1 MSSESILVGTR
12 GSALALAQ
20 TRRVCA
26 ELRIWAPDRVFL
38 EKVFSTTGDDWEKNR
53 DFSTLSPGVFT
64 KELDEAL
71 AEKHI
76 RIAVHSL
83 KDVPVDHERFFFGVV
98 PERAIPWD
106 ALVSREGG
114 WGELP
119 KNARIGSSSPRR
131 RAFLKYWRKDLQFS
145 SMRGNV
151 DSRLRK
157 WREGQVDALVLAAA
171 GLERLGRQEV
181 IQELASWEILPPAP
195 GQGALWVTC
204 RKEDDE
210 MRHLLQ
216 SLENAAARTAVLAE
230 RSFLKALGGG
240 CRVPVGAFA
249 VVQKEEVILKG
260 ALADETGD
268 KKWEGSIRRPCREAE
283 QAGVQLAKDLIA
295 RGALLRK

>member
-1 MSSESILVGTR
+1 MSSEPILVGTR

-20 TRRVCA
+20 TRWVCA
-26 ELRIWAPDRVFL
+26 ELRLSAPDRIFL
-38 EKVFSTTGDDWEKNR
+38 AKVLSTRGDDWGRNQ
-53 DFSTLSPGVFT
+53 DFSALSPGVFT

-71 AEKHI
+71 AEKRI

-98 PERAIPWD
+98 PERAVPWD
-106 ALVSREGG
+106 ALVSRHGG
-114 WGELP
+114 WGRLP

-145 SMRGNV
+145 PMRGNV

-157 WREGQVDALVLAAA
+157 WEEGQVDALVLAAA
-171 GLERLGRQEV
+171 GLERLGRREV

-204 RKEDDE
+204 RKEDEE
-210 MRHLLQ
+210 MRNLLQ
-216 SLENAAARTAVLAE
+216 PLESATARAAVLAE

-240 CRVPVGAFA
+240 CRVPVGALA
-249 VVQKEEVILKG
+249 VVEKEEVVLKG

-268 KKWEGSIRRPCREAE
+268 KKWEGCIRRPRREAE
-283 QAGVQLAKDLIA
+283 QAGARLAKDLIDQ
-295 RGALLRK
+295 GALFRK